1 MPNLVSGH
9 VRFTEEDTLLSD
21 YKEKINE
28 EGGGKKSKEEL
39 CKHLIRQFKS
49 FLNTIENNNTSCQ
62 EQKTFLS
69 EALFNIT
76 SLAYT
81 LGFTMEDLI
90 KEKN

>member
-49 FLNTIENNNTSCQ
+49 FLNTI
-62 EQKTFLS
+62 
-69 EALFNIT
+69 
-76 SLAYT
+76 
-81 LGFTMEDLI
+81 
-90 KEKN
+90 